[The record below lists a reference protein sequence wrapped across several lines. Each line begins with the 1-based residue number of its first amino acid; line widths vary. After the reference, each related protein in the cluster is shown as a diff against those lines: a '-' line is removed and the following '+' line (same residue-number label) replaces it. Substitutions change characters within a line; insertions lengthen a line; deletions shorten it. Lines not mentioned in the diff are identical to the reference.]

1 MKHMTTLILLAL
13 GVNAFGQ
20 EGWIDVTPPGA
31 HPGLLAVHAID
42 SNSVWVVGEEG
53 TVLYTTDGGMTW
65 IPASSGTTESLFTV
79 EFINPDTGWI
89 AGDDDRSAPTVLR
102 TTDRGVS
109 WKSQTLEAAGALPMY
124 DVDFIR
130 GSAGEPTRGFI
141 TGGLGYTW
149 RTENHGEFWDEVRG
163 FCENTFYSCYFA
175 NKDTG
180 WFVGTPSVAEPYTIM
195 CTTDGGGSWE
205 QQTNP
210 TGRNL
215 RGVCFG
221 TDQRGIAVGLSG
233 AILYTSD
240 GGANWEARPGGL
252 FNRFESVFLLPSGKA
267 WAVGQNSTILYSTDW
282 GYTWSAQESGLS
294 ASVELWEVYFINNS
308 EGWIVGGGI
317 GQPGVILHTTNGG
330 VLTSVDEE
338 NSDVP
343 QYFRL
348 AQNYPNPFNP
358 TTTINFDLP
367 QSSTVRLSVFD
378 LLGREVSVLVNERRE
393 AGHHSVNFNGFDLS
407 SGVYFYRLQAGEF
420 VQTRNFVLLR

>member
-1 MKHMTTLILLAL
+1 
-13 GVNAFGQ
+13 
-20 EGWIDVTPPGA
+20 
-31 HPGLLAVHAID
+31 
-42 SNSVWVVGEEG
+42 
-53 TVLYTTDGGMTW
+53 
-65 IPASSGTTESLFTV
+65 
-79 EFINPDTGWI
+79 
-89 AGDDDRSAPTVLR
+89 
-102 TTDRGVS
+102 
-109 WKSQTLEAAGALPMY
+109 
-124 DVDFIR
+124 
-130 GSAGEPTRGFI
+130 
-141 TGGLGYTW
+141 
-149 RTENHGEFWDEVRG
+149 
-163 FCENTFYSCYFA
+163 
-175 NKDTG
+175 
-180 WFVGTPSVAEPYTIM
+180 M

-343 QYFRL
+343 EYFRL

-367 QSSTVRLSVFD
+367 RSSTVRLS
-378 LLGREVSVLVNERRE
+378 
-393 AGHHSVNFNGFDLS
+393 AGHHSVNFSAFDLS